1 MLTTF
6 PQKTFVQVGRVSVAQ
21 VQGLRRTEGLCLPGG
36 FLFQFCFRKQRNL
49 KGSCLLTKVS
59 QIEGQL
65 LPEAALELTKLEE
78 DALLQVLWISKTP
91 FIESQVFLCLRCTE
105 KDDGRDGLGEDIFL
119 TRKPCLIPRL
129 QVCRQLHPALLDWC
143 LNKLCFIIFI
153 LNA

>member
-36 FLFQFCFRKQRNL
+36 FLFQLCFRKKRNL

-65 LPEAALELTKLEE
+65 LPEAALELTKLEK
-78 DALLQVLWISKTP
+78 DALLQVLWKSKTP
-91 FIESQVFLCLRCTE
+91 FILNPRCSSVLDAQREMMAEMDWERTSSLPESLPLFPGFRFLE
-105 KDDGRDGLGEDIFL
+105 NNI
-119 TRKPCLIPRL
+119 
-129 QVCRQLHPALLDWC
+129 LHLLD
-143 LNKLCFIIFI
+143 
-153 LNA
+153 